1 MSIKSIE
8 IREDNLLE
16 NGKTFGNI
24 GQYREIKGI
33 AKFILDPND
42 EYNKKITDIENIS
55 TNNQGLVEFSSD
67 IHIMLPLD
75 SSKSNKKIIY
85 DVNNRGNKVMLSQ
98 FNSAS
103 RGVMVAGVA
112 PEDDIGNEFLMLEGY
127 TLVWCGWSHD
137 APPING
143 KLRLFSSEIAKDGE
157 PIRGKI
163 YSQFQP
169 MKDVDQIMLSDRMH
183 TPYPAVDTNEKEAIL
198 SFKKYPDD
206 DPIVIPRDKWR
217 FAWNDGNEIIDNP
230 NFIYMSDK
238 FKAGIMYQVSYN
250 AYGAKPTGLGLAA
263 TRDLVAYLKYSDNSD
278 NPTNGDIEQ
287 AFAFGVS
294 QSGRFLRQ
302 FIYLDFNYDNLGR
315 EVFDGIMPHVA
326 GGMRGEFNQ
335 RFGQA
340 SKDLPSVISQ
350 LYPSASIITDDIEG
364 SSHDGLME
372 KFKERKSKSKVFFVN
387 TGAEYWRGDA
397 SLIHTSADGKKDL
410 ESNENSR
417 VYHLSSCM
425 HGPGVWPPTDT
436 QEADGMKGQNYL
448 NSIDYT
454 PLMRALLTNLDK
466 WASEGIEPPES
477 SHPKVSDG
485 TAVDPNSLREKYSK
499 IPINFP
505 EHFSFPRKMNFG
517 SNEDIIET
525 IPPTHGE
532 KYSSIVSDVD
542 EDGNEIAGIRHPD
555 VQVPLATSTPWNLRH
570 PDVGAPY
577 QIIGL
582 TGGPRGATVP
592 LPKEKIDD
600 DSRLSISERYSSK
613 EDYLE
618 KISNY
623 SKELIKQRFLLDF
636 DLENILSRSEER
648 WDYFNK

>member
-436 QEADGMKGQNYL
+436 QEADGMRGQNYL

-454 PLMRALLTNLDK
+454 PLMRALLINLDK
-466 WASEGIEPPES
+466 WASEGVEPPDS

-592 LPKEKIDD
+592 LPKEKKDD

-613 EDYLE
+613 DDYLE

>member
-263 TRDLVAYLKYSDNSD
+263 TRDLVAYLRYSDNPD

-623 SKELIKQRFLLDF
+623 SKKLIKQRFLLDF

>member
-1 MSIKSIE
+1 
-8 IREDNLLE
+8 
-16 NGKTFGNI
+16 
-24 GQYREIKGI
+24 
-33 AKFILDPND
+33 
-42 EYNKKITDIENIS
+42 
-55 TNNQGLVEFSSD
+55 
-67 IHIMLPLD
+67 MLPLD

-263 TRDLVAYLKYSDNSD
+263 TRDLVAYLRYSDNPD

-302 FIYLDFNYDNLGR
+302 FIYLDFNFDNLGR

-350 LYPSASIITDDIEG
+350 LYPAASIITDDIEG

-436 QEADGMKGQNYL
+436 QEADGMRGQNYL

-454 PLMRALLTNLDK
+454 PLMRALLINLDK
-466 WASEGIEPPES
+466 WASEGVEPPDS

-592 LPKEKIDD
+592 LPKEKKDD

-613 EDYLE
+613 DDYLE

>member
-16 NGKTFGNI
+16 NGKSFGDI

-55 TNNQGLVEFSSD
+55 TNNHGLVEFSSD

-157 PIRGKI
+157 PIKGKI

-206 DPIVIPRDKWR
+206 DPIIIPRDKWR
-217 FAWNDGNEIIDNP
+217 FAWNDGNETIDNP

-263 TRDLVAYLKYSDNSD
+263 TRDLIAYLKYSDDLD
-278 NPTNGDIEQ
+278 NPTKGDIEQ

-436 QEADGMKGQNYL
+436 QEADGMRGQNYL

-454 PLMRALLTNLDK
+454 PLMRALLSNLDK

-477 SHPKVSDG
+477 SHPKLSDG

-505 EHFSFPRKMNFG
+505 EHFSFPRKMDFG
-517 SNEDIIET
+517 SNEDIVET

-592 LPKEKIDD
+592 LPKEKNDE

>member
-112 PEDDIGNEFLMLEGY
+112 PEDDIGNDFLMLEGY

-263 TRDLVAYLKYSDNSD
+263 TRDLVAYLRYSDNPD

-302 FIYLDFNYDNLGR
+302 FIYLDFNFDNLGR

-350 LYPSASIITDDIEG
+350 LYPAASIITDDIEG

-436 QEADGMKGQNYL
+436 QEADGMRGQNYL

-454 PLMRALLTNLDK
+454 PLMRALLINLDK
-466 WASEGIEPPES
+466 WASEGVEPPES

-505 EHFSFPRKMNFG
+505 EYFSFPRKMNFG

-592 LPKEKIDD
+592 LPKEKKDD

-623 SKELIKQRFLLDF
+623 SRELIKQRFLLDF

>member
-143 KLRLFSSEIAKDGE
+143 KLILFSSEIAKDVE

-263 TRDLVAYLKYSDNSD
+263 TRDLVAYLRYSDNPD

-302 FIYLDFNYDNLGR
+302 FIYLDFNFDNLGR

-350 LYPSASIITDDIEG
+350 LYPAASIITDDIEG

-410 ESNENSR
+410 DSNENSR

-436 QEADGMKGQNYL
+436 QEADGMRGQNYL

-454 PLMRALLTNLDK
+454 PLMRALLINLDK
-466 WASEGIEPPES
+466 WASEGVEPPDS

-592 LPKEKIDD
+592 LPKEKKDD

-613 EDYLE
+613 DDYLE

>member
-16 NGKTFGNI
+16 NGKSFGDV

-33 AKFILDPND
+33 AKFILDPKD

-157 PIRGKI
+157 PIKGKI

-206 DPIVIPRDKWR
+206 DPIIIPRDKWR
-217 FAWNDGNEIIDNP
+217 FAWNDGNETIDNP

-263 TRDLVAYLKYSDNSD
+263 TRDLIAYLKYSDDLD
-278 NPTNGDIEQ
+278 NPTKGDIEQ

-335 RFGQA
+335 RFW
-340 SKDLPSVISQ
+340 PS
-350 LYPSASIITDDIEG
+350 
-364 SSHDGLME
+364 
-372 KFKERKSKSKVFFVN
+372 F
-387 TGAEYWRGDA
+387 
-397 SLIHTSADGKKDL
+397 
-410 ESNENSR
+410 
-417 VYHLSSCM
+417 
-425 HGPGVWPPTDT
+425 
-436 QEADGMKGQNYL
+436 
-448 NSIDYT
+448 
-454 PLMRALLTNLDK
+454 
-466 WASEGIEPPES
+466 
-477 SHPKVSDG
+477 
-485 TAVDPNSLREKYSK
+485 
-499 IPINFP
+499 
-505 EHFSFPRKMNFG
+505 
-517 SNEDIIET
+517 
-525 IPPTHGE
+525 
-532 KYSSIVSDVD
+532 
-542 EDGNEIAGIRHPD
+542 
-555 VQVPLATSTPWNLRH
+555 
-570 PDVGAPY
+570 
-577 QIIGL
+577 
-582 TGGPRGATVP
+582 
-592 LPKEKIDD
+592 
-600 DSRLSISERYSSK
+600 
-613 EDYLE
+613 
-618 KISNY
+618 
-623 SKELIKQRFLLDF
+623 
-636 DLENILSRSEER
+636 
-648 WDYFNK
+648 

>member
-16 NGKTFGNI
+16 NGKIFGNI

-263 TRDLVAYLKYSDNSD
+263 TRDLVAYLRYSDNPD

-302 FIYLDFNYDNLGR
+302 FIYLDFNFDNLGR

-350 LYPSASIITDDIEG
+350 LYPAASIITDDIEG

-436 QEADGMKGQNYL
+436 QEADGMRGQNYL

-454 PLMRALLTNLDK
+454 PLMRALLINLDK
-466 WASEGIEPPES
+466 WASEGVEPPES

-592 LPKEKIDD
+592 LPKEKKDD

-613 EDYLE
+613 DDYLE

>member
-16 NGKTFGNI
+16 NGKSFGDI
-24 GQYREIKGI
+24 GQYREIKGL

-263 TRDLVAYLKYSDNSD
+263 TRDLVAYLRYSDNPD

-302 FIYLDFNYDNLGR
+302 FIYLDFNFDNLGR

-350 LYPSASIITDDIEG
+350 LYPAASIITDDIEG

-436 QEADGMKGQNYL
+436 QEADGMRGQNYL

-454 PLMRALLTNLDK
+454 PLMRALLINLDK
-466 WASEGIEPPES
+466 WASEGVEPPDS

-592 LPKEKIDD
+592 LPKEKKDD

-613 EDYLE
+613 DDYLE

>member
-157 PIRGKI
+157 PIKGKI

-263 TRDLVAYLKYSDNSD
+263 TRDLVAYLRYSDNPD

-302 FIYLDFNYDNLGR
+302 FIYLDFNFDNLGR

-350 LYPSASIITDDIEG
+350 LYPAASIITDDIEG

-436 QEADGMKGQNYL
+436 QEADGMRGQNYL

-454 PLMRALLTNLDK
+454 PLMRALLINLDK
-466 WASEGIEPPES
+466 WASEGVEPPDS

-592 LPKEKIDD
+592 LPKEKKDD

-613 EDYLE
+613 DDYLE

>member
-263 TRDLVAYLKYSDNSD
+263 TRDLVAYLRYSDNPD

-302 FIYLDFNYDNLGR
+302 FIYLDFNFDNLGR

-350 LYPSASIITDDIEG
+350 LYPAASIITDDIEG

-436 QEADGMKGQNYL
+436 QEADGMRGQNYL

-454 PLMRALLTNLDK
+454 PLMRALLINLDK
-466 WASEGIEPPES
+466 WASEGVEPPDS

-592 LPKEKIDD
+592 LPKEKKDD

-613 EDYLE
+613 DDYLE

>member
-263 TRDLVAYLKYSDNSD
+263 TRDLVAYLRYSDNPD

-302 FIYLDFNYDNLGR
+302 FIYLDFNFDNLGR

-350 LYPSASIITDDIEG
+350 LYPAASIITDDIEG

-436 QEADGMKGQNYL
+436 QEADGMRGQNYL

-454 PLMRALLTNLDK
+454 PLMRALLINLDK
-466 WASEGIEPPES
+466 WASEGVEPPDS

-592 LPKEKIDD
+592 LPKEKKDD

>member
-436 QEADGMKGQNYL
+436 QEADGMRGQNYL

-454 PLMRALLTNLDK
+454 PIMRALLINLDK
-466 WASEGIEPPES
+466 WASEGVEPPDS

-623 SKELIKQRFLLDF
+623 SKKLIKQRFLLDF

>member
-263 TRDLVAYLKYSDNSD
+263 TRDLVAYLRYSDNPD

-302 FIYLDFNYDNLGR
+302 FIYLDFNFDNLGR

-350 LYPSASIITDDIEG
+350 LYPAASIITDDIEG

-436 QEADGMKGQNYL
+436 QEADGMRGQNYL

-454 PLMRALLTNLDK
+454 PLMRALLINLDK
-466 WASEGIEPPES
+466 WASEGVEPPDS

-505 EHFSFPRKMNFG
+505 EHFSFPRKMDFG
-517 SNEDIIET
+517 SNEDIVET

-592 LPKEKIDD
+592 LPKEKSDD

>member
-592 LPKEKIDD
+592 LPKEKKDD

-623 SKELIKQRFLLDF
+623 SKKLIKQRFLLDF

>member
-1 MSIKSIE
+1 
-8 IREDNLLE
+8 
-16 NGKTFGNI
+16 
-24 GQYREIKGI
+24 
-33 AKFILDPND
+33 
-42 EYNKKITDIENIS
+42 
-55 TNNQGLVEFSSD
+55 
-67 IHIMLPLD
+67 
-75 SSKSNKKIIY
+75 
-85 DVNNRGNKVMLSQ
+85 
-98 FNSAS
+98 
-103 RGVMVAGVA
+103 
-112 PEDDIGNEFLMLEGY
+112 
-127 TLVWCGWSHD
+127 
-137 APPING
+137 
-143 KLRLFSSEIAKDGE
+143 
-157 PIRGKI
+157 
-163 YSQFQP
+163 
-169 MKDVDQIMLSDRMH
+169 
-183 TPYPAVDTNEKEAIL
+183 
-198 SFKKYPDD
+198 
-206 DPIVIPRDKWR
+206 
-217 FAWNDGNEIIDNP
+217 
-230 NFIYMSDK
+230 
-238 FKAGIMYQVSYN
+238 
-250 AYGAKPTGLGLAA
+250 
-263 TRDLVAYLKYSDNSD
+263 
-278 NPTNGDIEQ
+278 
-287 AFAFGVS
+287 
-294 QSGRFLRQ
+294 
-302 FIYLDFNYDNLGR
+302 
-315 EVFDGIMPHVA
+315 
-326 GGMRGEFNQ
+326 
-335 RFGQA
+335 
-340 SKDLPSVISQ
+340 
-350 LYPSASIITDDIEG
+350 
-364 SSHDGLME
+364 
-372 KFKERKSKSKVFFVN
+372 
-387 TGAEYWRGDA
+387 
-397 SLIHTSADGKKDL
+397 
-410 ESNENSR
+410 
-417 VYHLSSCM
+417 M

-623 SKELIKQRFLLDF
+623 SKKLIKQRFLLDF

>member
-623 SKELIKQRFLLDF
+623 SKKLIKQRFLLDF

>member
-16 NGKTFGNI
+16 NGKIFGNI

-263 TRDLVAYLKYSDNSD
+263 TRDLVAYLKYSDNPD

-350 LYPSASIITDDIEG
+350 LYPAASIITDDIEG

-436 QEADGMKGQNYL
+436 QEADGMRGQNYL

-454 PLMRALLTNLDK
+454 PLMRALLINLDK
-466 WASEGIEPPES
+466 WASEGVEPPDS

-592 LPKEKIDD
+592 LPKEKKDD

-613 EDYLE
+613 DDYLE